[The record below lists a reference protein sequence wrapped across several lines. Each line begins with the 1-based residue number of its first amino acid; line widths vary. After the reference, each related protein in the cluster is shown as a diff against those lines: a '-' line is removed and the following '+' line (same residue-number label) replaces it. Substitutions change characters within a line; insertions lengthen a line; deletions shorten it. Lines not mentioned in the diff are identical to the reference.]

1 MTMRYPCA
9 LIALCALC
17 APTVFAATG
26 APPAVER
33 LMVGAPP
40 PTTEQVTRENW
51 MAPPYN
57 VWAFQNMERL
67 LATTTVDR
75 GTSPVA
81 EFGDAPADLATFEF
95 TDYSGKKRT
104 LTQFLEDQ
112 HVDAL
117 LLYANGK
124 VRQEIYRNGMTAR
137 NRHIMMSVTKS
148 FTGLVAEMLIAQG
161 KLDETKRVA
170 DYVPELNVPGGA
182 YADATLRNLLNMEIG
197 IDFREVYDDPSSTIF
212 QFAYAAGFLPVPDGV
227 KAYPSLYEFL
237 PSLKKKG
244 EHGQDFHYV
253 TANSE
258 VLGWVIEKVTS
269 HGFASV
275 FDEMVF
281 GKIGAERDAFY
292 LTDPHGKAVSG
303 GGLNITARDALRL
316 GVMMAQQGKFN
327 GQQIVPAAVVAKIA
341 AGSTPRPSLWGNEN
355 GGRDHSYMS
364 QWYVEHKHGVVSAEG
379 VNGQTI
385 HFQPKSGVAMVL
397 QSSYPE
403 ADGPFFAVIDDFFYA
418 VAARLTGSSIAP
430 QR

>member
-1 MTMRYPCA
+1 MGSSA
-9 LIALCALC
+9 
-17 APTVFAATG
+17 FAATG
-26 APPAVER
+26 APPVVDR

-40 PTTEQVTRENW
+40 PATEQVTRANW

-57 VWAFQNMERL
+57 VWAFHNTERL

-75 GTSPVA
+75 GTGPVA
-81 EFGDAPADLATFEF
+81 EFDAAPADLGAFEF
-95 TDYSGKKRT
+95 TDYTGKRRSFA
-104 LTQFLEDQ
+104 QFLEDQ

-117 LLYANGK
+117 LLFAGGK
-124 VRQEIYRNGMTAR
+124 VRQQVFRNGMTAR
-137 NRHIMMSVTKS
+137 SRHIMMSVTKS

-161 KLDETKRVA
+161 RLDETKRIA

-197 IDFREVYDDPSSTIF
+197 IDYTEVYDDPSSTVF
-212 QFAYAAGFLPVPDGV
+212 QFAYAAGLLPAPAGV
-227 KAYPSLYEFL
+227 NAFSSLYEFL

-244 EHGQDFHYV
+244 EHGKDFHYV

-258 VLGWVIEKVTS
+258 VLGWVIEKVTG
-269 HGFASV
+269 HGFAQV
-275 FDEMVF
+275 MDDMVYR
-281 GKIGAERDAFY
+281 KIGAERDAFY
-292 LTDPHGKAVSG
+292 ATDPHGKAVSG

-316 GVMMAQQGKFN
+316 GIMMVQNGKFN
-327 GQQIVPAAVVAKIA
+327 GQQIVPAAVVKKIA

-364 QWYVEHKHGVVSAEG
+364 QWYVEHDHGVVSAEG

-385 HFQPKSGVAMVL
+385 HFQPKTGVVMVL

-418 VAARLTGSSIAP
+418 VAARLASY
-430 QR
+430 R